1 MGTVPVYVGLSGDS
15 VGEASLE
22 GVDGMT
28 SSTATRALISLSALT
43 AAAEAAVAAGGRIA
57 DLRGDAF
64 GHGAVTVAR
73 AVIASGAQ
81 QVLVDDSDDVAL
93 LESEGI
99 TATETGSADVDSRL
113 LYGIPNADGILRTLP
128 PLRLVGRVLS
138 TKRLR
143 TGEAVSY
150 GYTYRAPSDRRV
162 ALVTGGYAHGIVR
175 ALGNHALVEI
185 DGVLRPIV
193 GRVAMDVCVVDLD
206 EADAA
211 VGTDVTYFGGA
222 GPAAGELD
230 TWVSATA
237 MRAAELLTVAARHAA
252 REDVD

>member
-1 MGTVPVYVGLSGDS
+1 
-15 VGEASLE
+15 
-22 GVDGMT
+22 MT
-28 SSTATRALISLSALT
+28 SSTATRALISHSALT

-64 GHGAVTVAR
+64 GHGALAVAR
-73 AVIASGAQ
+73 AVIASGAE
-81 QVLVDDSDDVAL
+81 QVLVDDSLDVAL
-93 LESEGI
+93 LKREGV
-99 TATETGSADVDSRL
+99 TSTDAGSADIDSHL
-113 LYGIPNADGILRTLP
+113 LYGLPDADGVLRTLP

-185 DGVLRPIV
+185 DGMLRPIV

-206 EADAA
+206 QGDAA

-222 GPAAGELD
+222 GAAAGELD
-230 TWVSATA
+230 TWVSATG
-237 MRAAELLTVAARHAA
+237 MSAAELLTVAARHAA
-252 REDVD
+252 RKEVA